1 MVMDV
6 ASIVKTKTKAKSPYY
21 VRGLKE
27 SAGVKQSMANL
38 DRYSMGSIKVTHVYS
53 PKSRVV
59 RSIPGMRAVK
69 VNRVV
74 GQVANPEFFT
84 QASRGWIK
92 NSGEM
97 VTEHEIKMKL
107 RSLDH
112 TTVGWGSPVS
122 LEETY
127 EQATPEQ
134 RARMAEIIS
143 EIDWDEF
150 WKEYYPKDGREN
162 YDHQADMYDWVVTK
176 LARALR

>member
-1 MVMDV
+1 MVMNV
-6 ASIVKTKTKAKSPYY
+6 GSMVKTASKSKTPYY
-21 VRGLKE
+21 MRGLKE

-53 PKSRVV
+53 LKSKVV

-74 GQVANPEFFT
+74 GEVANPEFFA

-92 NSGEM
+92 SSGEFI
-97 VTEHEIKMKL
+97 TEHEIKMAL

-127 EQATPEQ
+127 EKATPEQ
-134 RARMAEIIS
+134 RARIAELIS
-143 EIDWDEF
+143 EIDWDAF
-150 WKEYYPKDGREN
+150 WKEYYPKEGREN

-176 LARALR
+176 LMKVLR

>member
-1 MVMDV
+1 MVMDI
-6 ASIVKTKTKAKSPYY
+6 ASIVKTKSKTPYY
-21 VRGLKE
+21 RRGLKE
-27 SAGVKQSMANL
+27 SAGVKQAKANL

-74 GQVANPEFFT
+74 GQVANPEFFA

-92 NSGEM
+92 NSGEI

-127 EQATPEQ
+127 EKATPEQ

-143 EIDWDEF
+143 EIDWDAF

>member
-1 MVMDV
+1 MVMDIGSIIKR
-6 ASIVKTKTKAKSPYY
+6 ASKTPYY
-21 VRGLKE
+21 RKGLKE
-27 SAGVKQSMANL
+27 SAGVKQALSNL
-38 DRYSMGSIKVTHVYS
+38 EKYSMGGISVTHVYA

-59 RSIPGMRAVK
+59 RSISSMRAVK

-74 GQVANPEFFT
+74 GEVANPEFFA

-92 NSGEM
+92 SSGEFI
-97 VTEHEIKMKL
+97 TEHEVKMAL

-127 EQATPEQ
+127 EKATPEQ
-134 RARMAEIIS
+134 RAKMAEIIS

-150 WKEYYPKDGREN
+150 WKEDYPKAGREN
-162 YDHQADMYDWVVTK
+162 YDKQADMYDEIVSR
-176 LARALR
+176 LAKVLV

>member
-1 MVMDV
+1 MVMNV
-6 ASIVKTKTKAKSPYY
+6 GSIVKKPKSKTPYY
-21 VRGLKE
+21 RRGLKE
-27 SAGVKQSMANL
+27 SAGVKQSLSNL
-38 DRYSMGSIKVTHVYS
+38 ERYSMGGISVTHVYA

-74 GQVANPEFFT
+74 GQVANPEFFA

-92 NSGEM
+92 SSGEL
-97 VTEHEIKMKL
+97 VTEHEIKMNL

-127 EQATPEQ
+127 EKATPEQ
-134 RARMAEIIS
+134 RARIAELVS
-143 EIDWDEF
+143 EIDWDAF

-162 YDHQADMYDWVVTK
+162 YDHQADMYDSIVSKIAKV
-176 LARALR
+176 LR

>member
-6 ASIVKTKTKAKSPYY
+6 GSIVKRSKSKTPYY
-21 VRGLKE
+21 KRGLKE

-38 DRYSMGSIKVTHVYS
+38 DRYSMGSIKVIHVYA
-53 PKSRVV
+53 PKSKVV

-92 NSGEM
+92 SSGEI

-143 EIDWDEF
+143 DIDWDAF

>member
-1 MVMDV
+1 MVMNV
-6 ASIVKTKTKAKSPYY
+6 GSIVKRSKSKTPYY
-21 VRGLKE
+21 KKGLKE

-59 RSIPGMRAVK
+59 RSIPGMMAVK

-92 NSGEM
+92 ASGEI

-143 EIDWDEF
+143 DIDWDAF
-150 WKEYYPKDGREN
+150 WKEYYPKEGREN

>member
-1 MVMDV
+1 MVMDI
-6 ASIVKTKTKAKSPYY
+6 AAIVKSKIKSKTPYY
-21 VRGLKE
+21 KRGLKE

-53 PKSRVV
+53 LKSRVL
-59 RSIPGMRAVK
+59 RSISGMRAVK

-74 GQVANPEFFT
+74 GEVANPAFFA

-92 NSGEM
+92 SNGEL
-97 VTEHEIKMKL
+97 VTEHEIKMNL

-112 TTVGWGSPVS
+112 TTVGWGSGVS

-134 RARMAEIIS
+134 RAKMAEIIS
-143 EIDWDEF
+143 SIDWEAF
-150 WKEYYPKDGREN
+150 WKEYYPKEGRED
-162 YDHQADMYDWVVTK
+162 YDHQADMYDSIVSK
-176 LARALR
+176 LAKVLR

>member
-1 MVMDV
+1 MVMNV
-6 ASIVKTKTKAKSPYY
+6 GSIVKQSKSKTPYY
-21 VRGLKE
+21 RRGLKE

-53 PKSRVV
+53 LKSKVV

-92 NSGEM
+92 SSGEL
-97 VTEHEIKMKL
+97 VTEHEIKMNL

-127 EQATPEQ
+127 EQASPEQ
-134 RARMAEIIS
+134 RAKMAEIIS
-143 EIDWDEF
+143 GIDWDEF
-150 WKEYYPKDGREN
+150 WKEYYPKEGREN
-162 YDHQADMYDWVVTK
+162 YDKQADMYDSVVTK
-176 LARALR
+176 LMRVLR

>member
-1 MVMDV
+1 MVMNV
-6 ASIVKTKTKAKSPYY
+6 WSIVKQSKSKTPYY
-21 VRGLKE
+21 RRGLKE

-53 PKSRVV
+53 LKSKVV

-92 NSGEM
+92 SSGEL
-97 VTEHEIKMKL
+97 VTEHEIKMNL

-127 EQATPEQ
+127 EQASPEQ
-134 RARMAEIIS
+134 KAKMAEIIS
-143 EIDWDEF
+143 GIDWDEF
-150 WKEYYPKDGREN
+150 WKEYYPKEGREN
-162 YDHQADMYDWVVTK
+162 YDKQADMYDAVVTK
-176 LARALR
+176 LMKVLR

>member
-1 MVMDV
+1 MVMNV
-6 ASIVKTKTKAKSPYY
+6 GSIVKQSKSKTPYY
-21 VRGLKE
+21 RRGLKE

-53 PKSRVV
+53 LKSKVV

-92 NSGEM
+92 SSGEL
-97 VTEHEIKMKL
+97 VTEHEIKMNL

-127 EQATPEQ
+127 EQASPEQ
-134 RARMAEIIS
+134 KAKMAEIIS
-143 EIDWDEF
+143 GIDWDEF
-150 WKEYYPKDGREN
+150 WKEYYPKEGREN
-162 YDHQADMYDWVVTK
+162 YDKQADMYDAVVTK
-176 LARALR
+176 LMKVLR

>member
-1 MVMDV
+1 MVMNV
-6 ASIVKTKTKAKSPYY
+6 GSIVKKPKSKTPYY
-21 VRGLKE
+21 RRGLKE
-27 SAGVKQSMANL
+27 SAGVKQSLSNL
-38 DRYSMGSIKVTHVYS
+38 ERYSMGSIKVTHVYS
-53 PKSRVV
+53 PKSKVV

-92 NSGEM
+92 NSGEI

-134 RARMAEIIS
+134 RAKMAEIIS
-143 EIDWDEF
+143 DIDWDAF

>member
-1 MVMDV
+1 MVMNV
-6 ASIVKTKTKAKSPYY
+6 GSIVKKSKSKTPYY
-21 VRGLKE
+21 RRGLKE
-27 SAGVKQSMANL
+27 SAGVKQSMVNL

-53 PKSRVV
+53 LKSKVV

-92 NSGEM
+92 SSGEL
-97 VTEHEIKMKL
+97 VTEHEIKMNL

-127 EQATPEQ
+127 EQASPEQ
-134 RARMAEIIS
+134 KAKMAEIIS
-143 EIDWDEF
+143 GIDWDEF
-150 WKEYYPKDGREN
+150 WKEYYPKEGREN
-162 YDHQADMYDWVVTK
+162 YDKQADMYDAVVTK
-176 LARALR
+176 LMKVLR

>member
-6 ASIVKTKTKAKSPYY
+6 ASIVKTKTKTKTPYY
-21 VRGLKE
+21 RRGLKE
-27 SAGVKQSMANL
+27 SAGVKQSLSNL
-38 DRYSMGSIKVTHVYS
+38 ERYSMGGISVTHVYA

-74 GQVANPEFFT
+74 GEVANPEFFA

-92 NSGEM
+92 DSGEFI
-97 VTEHEIKMKL
+97 TEHEVKMAL

-127 EQATPEQ
+127 EKATPEQ
-134 RARMAEIIS
+134 RARMAEVIS
-143 EIDWDEF
+143 EIDWDAF
-150 WKEYYPKDGREN
+150 WKEYYPKEGREN

-176 LARALR
+176 LARASR

>member
-6 ASIVKTKTKAKSPYY
+6 RSILKSASKGNVPYY
-21 VRGLKE
+21 RRGLKE
-27 SAGVKQSMANL
+27 SAGVKQSLSNL
-38 DRYSMGSIKVTHVYS
+38 ERYSMGGISVTHVYA

-74 GQVANPEFFT
+74 GEVANPEFFA

-92 NSGEM
+92 SSGEF
-97 VTEHEIKMKL
+97 VTEHEIKMDL

-112 TTVGWGSPVS
+112 TTVGWGSPIS

-134 RARMAEIIS
+134 RAKMAEILS
-143 EIDWDEF
+143 EIDWDAF
-150 WKEYYPKDGREN
+150 WKEYYPKDGRED
-162 YDHQADMYDWVVTK
+162 YDHQADMYDSIVSR
-176 LARALR
+176 LARVLR